1 MEGMLIGIMDTT
13 ILKYCFG
20 QWCMDHDINT
30 DDPDDLRCA
39 ITAYSHYVQN
49 VLTEQFEVEQEEQA
63 INEAPERCFTC
74 KYSELIRYCNEHDI
88 TVDDLLM
95 IC

>member
-20 QWCMDHDINT
+20 QWCMDHDI
-30 DDPDDLRCA
+30 DSGDPDDLRWA

-49 VLTEQFEVEQEEQA
+49 VLTEQFAVEQEEGVL
-63 INEAPERCFTC
+63 N
-74 KYSELIRYCNEHDI
+74 
-88 TVDDLLM
+88 DLG
-95 IC
+95 